1 MRPKPI
7 SWFFE
12 NLPGLQLLEDRY
24 KSIIKQNYALSG
36 FIPLETASIEREEV
50 LTSKSGD
57 NEIYGVHRLNPESK
71 DSALALR
78 FDLTVPLARYVAQHE
93 WELKFPFKRQQIQKV
108 WRGERP
114 QKGRFREFY
123 QADVDIIGNAS
134 LPLFADVEILF
145 TTHSALKNLDVWDF
159 VINLNNKKFLTGF
172 LSAIWVSEKNILE
185 TIAIIDKKDKVE
197 KEVLQDLLAKIS
209 ISESTISEIIRLI
222 DISED
227 WDFESIFTH
236 VSSYEH
242 ELLSEWLSEI
252 RYVYDSLLRL
262 WLTSK
267 DIKFNPTI
275 ARGLN
280 YYTGTVYET
289 FLTGYQQ
296 YGSMCSGGRYENLTS
311 HFTKNSFPWVGWSI
325 GLTRLLSIVI
335 SEWLIQ
341 EDKQSLTRVLVTN
354 LDQAYLPDY
363 LGVVKTLR
371 DAGINTELFLD
382 SSAKMKKQL
391 KYGNDKTIDI
401 ILVIGEDEIKNG
413 TISLK
418 NMKTREQSEIK
429 QENILSEVQKALWL

>member
-12 NLPGLQLLEDRY
+12 NLPGIQILEDRY
-24 KSIIKQNYALSG
+24 KTSIKQSYALSG
-36 FIPLETASIEREEV
+36 FIPLETASIEREEI

-108 WRGERP
+108 WRWERP

-123 QADVDIIGNAS
+123 QADVDIIGNWD

-145 TTHSALKNLDVWDF
+145 TTHSALRSLWVWTF
-159 VINLNNKKFLTGF
+159 VINLNNKKLLIGY
-172 LSAIWVSEKNILE
+172 LQAIWIEKSKLIE
-185 TIAIIDKKDKVE
+185 TIAIIDKKDKLE
-197 KEVLQDLLAKIS
+197 RKVLEDLFQKIS
-209 ISESTISEIIRLI
+209 ISTDAISDIIKLI
-222 DISED
+222 DISETG
-227 WDFESIFTH
+227 DFDTIFD
-236 VSSYEH
+236 SFGSLEN

-252 RYVYDSLLRL
+252 EYVYNSLIKL
-262 WLTSK
+262 WLSSD

-275 ARGLN
+275 ARWLN

-289 FLTGYQQ
+289 FLTGYEQ

-311 HFTKNSFPWVGWSI
+311 HFTKNSFPWVWGSI
-325 GLTRLLSIVI
+325 GLTRLLSILI
-335 SEWLIQ
+335 SEWLI
-341 EDKQSLTRVLVTN
+341 EEEKQSLTQVLVTN
-354 LDQAYLPDY
+354 LDDAHLDKYLDIVR
-363 LGVVKTLR
+363 LLR
-371 DAGINTELFLD
+371 EQGIYTELFLD

-391 KYGNDKTIDI
+391 KYANDKTIDVVI
-401 ILVIGEDEIKNG
+401 IIWEEEIKNN

-418 NMKTREQSEIK
+418 NIATREQK
-429 QENILSEVQKALWL
+429 EVSSDTLLEEVKNMLN

>member
-12 NLPGLQLLEDRY
+12 NLPGIQILEDRY
-24 KSIIKQNYALSG
+24 KTSIKQSYALSG
-36 FIPLETASIEREEV
+36 FIPLETASIEREEI

-114 QKGRFREFY
+114 QKGRYREFY
-123 QADVDIIGNAS
+123 QADVDIIGNWD

-145 TTHSALKNLDVWDF
+145 TTHSALKSLGVGNF
-159 VINLNNKKFLTGF
+159 VINLNNKKLLTGY
-172 LSAIWVSEKNILE
+172 LYAIWIVSEEKVLE
-185 TIAIIDKKDKVE
+185 AIAIIDKKDKIS
-197 KEVLQDLLAKIS
+197 KEVLSDLFGKAGIAL
-209 ISESTISEIIRLI
+209 EIQKYIMKLI
-222 DISED
+222 DISETG
-227 WDFESIFTH
+227 DFDTIYNNFSGFEN
-236 VSSYEH
+236 

-252 RYVYDSLLRL
+252 KYVYDSLMRL
-262 WLTSK
+262 GLVTD

-289 FLTGYQQ
+289 FLTGYEQF
-296 YGSMCSGGRYENLTS
+296 GSMCSGGRYENLTS

-325 GLTRLLSIVI
+325 GLTRLLSILI
-335 SEWLIQ
+335 SEWLIT
-341 EDKQSLTRVLVTN
+341 EKKQSVTQVMVTN
-354 LDQAYLPDY
+354 LDESHLDTYLDI
-363 LGVVKTLR
+363 VKKLR
-371 DAGINTELFLD
+371 DAGVTTELFLD

-391 KYGNDKTIDI
+391 KYANDKTIDVVLI
-401 ILVIGEDEIKNG
+401 IWEEEIEDN

-418 NMKTREQSEIK
+418 NLNTREQKEITL
-429 QENILSEVQKALWL
+429 ESLIVEVQKECN